1 MPSHSVRI
9 EDEIWEPARVI
20 AEQENETVTGV
31 VRMALTEYALR
42 GEERAVTS
50 IGDGVLAAR
59 CSYCRAGVQEP
70 CKNPSGDRVGPH
82 ALRVER
88 ARRLLARR
96 RQRDAS

>member
-20 AEQENETVTGV
+20 CEQENETVTGV
-31 VRMALTEYALR
+31 IRMLLMDYALR

-50 IGDGVLAAR
+50 IGEGVLAAR
-59 CSYCRAGVQEP
+59 CGYCHAGVQEP
-70 CKNPSGDRVGPH
+70 CKNPAGDQVGPH

-88 ARRLLARR
+88 ARRLAVRR
-96 RQRDAS
+96 RQRDVS